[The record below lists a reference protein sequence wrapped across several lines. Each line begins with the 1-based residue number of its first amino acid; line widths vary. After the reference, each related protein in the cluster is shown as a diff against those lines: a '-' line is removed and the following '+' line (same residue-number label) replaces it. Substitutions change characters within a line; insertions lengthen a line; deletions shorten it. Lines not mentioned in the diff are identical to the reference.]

1 MKILDWKNTL
11 VEMKKLPEVQQ
22 LIWTD
27 RRISKFYDRSTEIMQ
42 SEESGEKSK
51 DKLIE
56 PQKYVEHY

>member
-27 RRISKFYDRSTEIMQ
+27 RRISKFYDGSTEIMQ
-42 SEESGEKSK
+42 SKESGEKSK

-56 PQKYVEHY
+56 PQKYVEYY